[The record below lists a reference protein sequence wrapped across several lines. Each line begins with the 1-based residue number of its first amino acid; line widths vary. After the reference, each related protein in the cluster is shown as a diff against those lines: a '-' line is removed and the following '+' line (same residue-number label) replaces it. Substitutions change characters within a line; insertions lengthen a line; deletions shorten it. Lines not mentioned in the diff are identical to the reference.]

1 VLYFKE
7 GVFDEYDY
15 WAGTVGLVVFA
26 LFEIILFAWVFGM
39 DKGWKEITT
48 GSDIR
53 VPLAYR
59 FVIKYITPVFIAAV
73 FLASLPGIWEKITAK
88 GLPWQVH
95 GARALLLTMFLTICW
110 FVRVA
115 YLKRVA
121 NLKSPKA

>member
-1 VLYFKE
+1 LE
-7 GVFDEYDY
+7 
-15 WAGTVGLVVFA
+15 VVFS
-26 LFEIILFAWVFGM
+26 FAVIHLAGNYLNQ
-39 DKGWKEITT
+39 
-48 GSDIR
+48 
-53 VPLAYR
+53 PLVQWTDAVYLS